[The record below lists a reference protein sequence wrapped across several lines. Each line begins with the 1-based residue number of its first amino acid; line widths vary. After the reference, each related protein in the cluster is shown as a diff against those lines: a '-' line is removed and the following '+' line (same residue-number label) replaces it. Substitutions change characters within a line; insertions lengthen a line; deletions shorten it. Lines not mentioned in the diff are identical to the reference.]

1 MKAID
6 LNQLSDEGVSH
17 NPDIR
22 KRVMLRRGELPH
34 LANFSQARFAPG
46 DVASAHAHDGMWE
59 VFFVES
65 GQGVI
70 RIDGRDQAM
79 TVGVC
84 VVVEPGETHEVTNT
98 GSDDLVITY
107 FGING

>member
-1 MKAID
+1 MKAITLD
-6 LNQLSDEGVSH
+6 QLPQEGVSH
-17 NPDIR
+17 NPQIR

-46 DVASAHAHDGMWE
+46 DVANAHAHNNMWE

-70 RIDGRDQAM
+70 RVDGREQPLTA
-79 TVGVC
+79 GVC
-84 VVVEPGETHEVTNT
+84 VLIEPGERHEVANT
-98 GSDDLVITY
+98 GTVDLVITY
-107 FGING
+107 FGINA